1 MNNMQEAPAARD
13 TSGASVPN
21 IAAAPLVR
29 MDRRFLLFSLVATM
43 LLSWPLLV
51 FGHPSYIQD
60 SAAYY
65 KGGRAAV
72 SFALANLFSPETIST
87 TQSASQDPA
96 SAVAAGKMAGNEIK
110 AARSVTYSIAA
121 YALSAPRATLLVLAL
136 AQAAATA
143 MIIVATLGAF
153 GGLSAR
159 RTAISLLALS
169 LTTTVAPVSVLLIP
183 DIFAGLLI
191 GSMVL
196 LATALSRL
204 SLGVRL
210 LCVGIAAFAVT
221 AHPSNIP
228 IAAGMTAL
236 GIVWTLVSHFRR
248 IRQSKWALLWVGAP
262 LLIGGLTLMAINRVA
277 FGESSLAGKR
287 YPFALSRSV
296 NNGPGRWYL
305 EKNCPHLRYAI
316 CELYPHGLPKGGAL
330 EFLWGPEGV
339 TMRATPAQ
347 MDRIR
352 AEEAEIVLAAAREYS
367 GYEIRRLA
375 GRLGWQL
382 VRFRPVAFDEQMT
395 LDPTGTPQLRYEPQ
409 ANGWILNILFILSA
423 ISAVMGS
430 VCLAWAFFKER
441 ALRPV
446 VTLLFLGILG
456 NAVTCVLFAA
466 MAERYQARVIW
477 LIPLLALALIPAMGA
492 APKSGKVEPPA

>member
-1 MNNMQEAPAARD
+1 MNNMQGTPASRE
-13 TSGASVPN
+13 TSGMGDVAP
-21 IAAAPLVR
+21 APLVR
-29 MDRRFLLFSLVATM
+29 MDRSFLLFSLVATM

-72 SFALANLFSPETIST
+72 SYALAMIDAPE
-87 TQSASQDPA
+87 APDPA
-96 SAVAAGKMAGNEIK
+96 TIPAPVAAEIEGSEIK
-110 AARSVTYSIAA
+110 AARSVPYSIAA
-121 YALSAPRATLLVLAL
+121 YVLSAPRATLLLLAF
-136 AQAAATA
+136 AQAATAA

-153 GGLSAR
+153 GGLPAR
-159 RTAISLLALS
+159 RTSGALFA
-169 LTTTVAPVSVLLIP
+169 LVVTTTVAPVSFLLIP

-210 LCVGIAAFAVT
+210 LCVGIAAFSVT

-236 GIVWTLVSHFRR
+236 GLIWTSISHFRR
-248 IRQSKWALLWVGAP
+248 TQQQSKWALLWVAAP

-305 EKNCPHLRYAI
+305 EKNCPHLQYTI

-347 MDRIR
+347 MDKIR

-375 GRLGWQL
+375 ARLGWQL
-382 VRFRPVAFDEQMT
+382 VRFRPVAFEERMT
-395 LDPTGTPQLRYEPQ
+395 LDSTGTPQLRYEPQ
-409 ANGWILNILFILSA
+409 ANGWILKFVFIFAA
-423 ISAVMGS
+423 ISAVMGC
-430 VCLAWAFFKER
+430 VWLAWAFVKNH

-446 VTLLFLGILG
+446 IALLFLGILG
-456 NAVTCVLFAA
+456 NAATCVLFAA
-466 MAERYQARVIW
+466 MAPRYQARVIW
-477 LIPLLALALIPAMGA
+477 LIPLFALALIPAIGSA
-492 APKSGKVEPPA
+492 KRSGSTEPAD